1 MSSVLQLLLSRP
13 PLAWL
18 DITVEE
24 ARGLAK
30 GGAFSKTN
38 TYCVI
43 QCGGDVHSTA
53 CKKNTTTPSWKEKIT
68 FRVTDLSH
76 HALLKIYLYNK
87 GMREDSLI
95 GLVEVRLQKLFDQQP
110 KEEWLPL
117 FPSANNLNTKHKQVG
132 EVRVSMQLVLTS
144 QAKEVKLKKKPV
156 FILEAMV
163 KSLTANGELAAK
175 DSGQG
180 VEESNSNSSNAT
192 PSSPDSPKV
201 DRSSADVS
209 DPSSS
214 PSELVLLNNL
224 GGITCLSIPT
234 RMNTCDILL
243 FSSKHALSYATKLL
257 THSKWD
263 HVGLVIN
270 FRGVL
275 TLLESTYGS
284 GVQINHLDDRLK
296 NFIEK
301 GTRVG
306 VRRLQ
311 TPLTAD
317 QKETLVYFI
326 HDMLGRPYEKNLLEL
341 VRAVGVSGKENPGS
355 SKKEDLSSVFCSELV
370 AAALQKIGLLSTA
383 WPANEYAPAD
393 FASSAID
400 NRLMKCVYSPVQVF
414 GRRIPFENGSR

>member
-18 DITVEE
+18 EIIVEE
-24 ARGLAK
+24 AKGLSK
-30 GGAFSKTN
+30 GGAFSKPN
-38 TYCVI
+38 TYCVV
-43 QCGGDVHSTA
+43 QCGADAHRTGSR
-53 CKKNTTTPSWKEKIT
+53 KNTTSPSWKEKLT
-68 FRVTDLSH
+68 FRVMDLSH

-117 FPSANNLNTKHKQVG
+117 FPSNSNLNTNHKQVG
-132 EVRVSMQLVLTS
+132 EVRVSMQLILTS

-156 FILEAMV
+156 FLLEAMV
-163 KSLTANGELAAK
+163 NTLTANGELAGK
-175 DSGQG
+175 DSAQGADDINGQL
-180 VEESNSNSSNAT
+180 SL
-192 PSSPDSPKV
+192 PDSPKT
-201 DRSSADVS
+201 DRAEGGEST
-209 DPSSS
+209 
-214 PSELVLLNNL
+214 PSELVLMNEL
-224 GGITCLSIPT
+224 GGIACSSIPI
-234 RMNTCDILL
+234 RMNTCDIVL

-270 FRGVL
+270 FKGVL

-296 NFIEK
+296 NFMER
-301 GTRVG
+301 GTRIG

-311 TPLTAD
+311 TAMTPE
-317 QKETLVYFI
+317 QKEALVYFI

-341 VRAVGVSGKENPGS
+341 VRAVGSASKENSNNTSG
-355 SKKEDLSSVFCSELV
+355 SKKDHDLSSVFCSELV
-370 AAALQKIGLLSTA
+370 AAALQKIGLLSSSMTS
-383 WPANEYAPAD
+383 NEFAPAD
-393 FASSAID
+393 FAIATLD
-400 NRLMKCVYSPVQVF
+400 NRLVKCVYSSVQLF
-414 GRRIPFENGSR
+414 GRRVPFEAGSR